1 MEPQHRRV
9 DPDPSRRARG
19 LTDELRHDVIE
30 LTREQRDRLNV
41 ILSEILDR
49 GDEDEDEA

>member
-1 MEPQHRRV
+1 MEPQHGEV
-9 DPDPSRRARG
+9 HPHPSRRARG

-30 LTREQRDRLNV
+30 LTQQQRDRLNSV
-41 ILSEILDR
+41 LSEILDR